1 MVVIYTSYT
10 INAQMGVGVGGG
22 VVCGGVVC
30 GGVGGGPVQLRV
42 HRQKRQEC
50 ACFLFLILSNSRDSE
65 TREQNTLI
73 I

>member
-10 INAQMGVGVGGG
+10 INAQMGVGVG
-22 VVCGGVVC
+22 GGVVC

-73 I
+73 T